1 MPKYLAYLP
10 VVSHPL
16 MITLI
21 VCCMVRMV
29 VFLAAS
35 IVAIHTENDNR
46 REACLKLA
54 EMTGRWWL
62 WRHPPTGPLK

>member
-1 MPKYLAYLP
+1 MPNYSAYLV
-10 VVSHPL
+10 VVSNPL
-16 MITLI
+16 VITLI
-21 VCCMVRMV
+21 VCYMVRMV

-35 IVAIHTENDNR
+35 TVAMHTENENR

-54 EMTGRWWL
+54 EMTCRWWP